1 MDGSKSIYVSG
12 VWTHHKLTRDRSGLL
27 GWVESPLLRRGT
39 WLPGMVV
46 RQAPQVEIVCHL
58 CCVGRL
64 SNRPEAFTAAA
75 RLPGRPPAGV
85 QWRGRPSFFLTE
97 EDVDFSRRG
106 GGPPPP
112 HVSSGDRL
120 FFPDC
125 SVVPAPRVLQVHLP
139 MIG

>member
-85 QWRGRPSFFLTE
+85 QWRGRPSFF
-97 EDVDFSRRG
+97 FNRG
-106 GGPPPP
+106 GRGLFAARRWPPTAAC
-112 HVSSGDRL
+112 VVWG
-120 FFPDC
+120 
-125 SVVPAPRVLQVHLP
+125 SVVFFRIVPWSRHHGCCRYIFL
-139 MIG
+139 